1 MYAATEPFPD
11 LSALAR
17 TQLGVVHRRQFRA
30 CGASRAYVIAQL
42 DANRWTAVGDNVVL
56 LQNAPPI
63 RAQPIWLAALD
74 APPPA
79 ALGSHTA
86 LELAGSEPFGAE
98 ATQIHLIV
106 ARGATPTPLP
116 GVVIHESRRLREE
129 DILRSGGPPRTRPAR
144 SAVDAGAWQPHP
156 RFACLMVTMALQRRL
171 TTHPELRQTLED
183 VGRVRHRAYM
193 RLAVDEAAGGAQT
206 LGEQDLGR
214 VCRRFR
220 LQPPARQVR
229 RMDSSGRTRY
239 LDAEWELANGETVVL
254 EIDGGHHMQVEH
266 WEADMRRE
274 RAIVVSR
281 RRVLRAT
288 NFELRLEP
296 AAIVRDLIALGVPIL
311 PDLSGSRSAI
321 AC

>member
-11 LSALAR
+11 LCALAM
-17 TQLGVVHRRQFRA
+17 TQLGVVHRRQLRG
-30 CGASRAYVIAQL
+30 CGVSRGYLNAQL
-42 DANRWTAVGDNVVL
+42 DARRWTAVGDSVVL
-56 LQNAPPI
+56 LHNAAPA
-63 RAQPIWLAALD
+63 RAQLMWLAVLD
-74 APPPA
+74 ARPPA

-98 ATQIHLIV
+98 AAQIHLIV
-106 ARGATPTPLP
+106 SRGATPTPLP
-116 GVVIHESRRLREE
+116 GVLVHESRRLREE
-129 DILRSGGPPRTRPAR
+129 DILMTGGPPRTGPAR

-171 TTHPELRQTLED
+171 TTPTQLRRTLED

-193 RLAVDEAAGGAQT
+193 RLAVDEASGGAQT

-220 LQPPARQVR
+220 LQPPVRQVR
-229 RMDSSGRTRY
+229 RSDSSGRTRY

-254 EIDGGHHMQVEH
+254 EIDGGHHMQIEH
-266 WEADMRRE
+266 WQADMRRE

-296 AAIVRDLIALGVPIL
+296 TAIVRDLIALGVPVL
-311 PDLSGSRSAI
+311 PELSGSQSAI